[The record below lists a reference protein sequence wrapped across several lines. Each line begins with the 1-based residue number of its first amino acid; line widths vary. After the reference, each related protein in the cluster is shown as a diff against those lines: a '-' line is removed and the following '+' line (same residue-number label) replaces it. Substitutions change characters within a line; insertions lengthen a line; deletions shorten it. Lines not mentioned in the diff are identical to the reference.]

1 MTLPKRHGSTDS
13 YRYGFQ
19 GQEKD
24 DEVKGEGNSYN
35 FTFRMYS
42 PRVGKFLSLDPL
54 SASYPHNSPYA
65 FAENRV
71 IDGLELE
78 GLEYLDADEA
88 MVQAYYGT
96 LFIKLENFSN
106 LSQENIKKTHS
117 LLFYIDSETGLGEG
131 DLQLAT
137 FVTPINVEL
146 PSVAPDEG
154 ENWSQNS
161 WKEVSEYWE
170 KRNKK
175 GKKIKKS
182 KRVIQNHE
190 NNMVVSAP
198 SAKAGVLAALYV
210 VDLAVQ
216 IVNLK
221 NNLTIGDD
229 MTKLEKQ
236 IKSWRYQDRWT
247 GYVYSQNSAIVEKV
261 FDDLNTAI
269 KSGMIDKQY
278 LNPKGLSDLFNVVLF
293 GGNGNEAKEITDLG
307 LKIFNEISDQG
318 KYPAL
323 NYEPEENEIEECEP
337 EIEKNNDD
345 VPVENENN
353 D

>member
-1 MTLPKRHGSTDS
+1 MTLPKRHGSTDV

-24 DEVKGEGNSYN
+24 DEVKGEGNSIN
-35 FTFRMYS
+35 FTFRMYDS
-42 PRVGKFLSLDPL
+42 RLGKFLSLDPL
-54 SASYPHNSPYA
+54 AASYPHNSPYA
-65 FAENRV
+65 FSENRV
-71 IDGLELE
+71 IDGIELE
-78 GLEYLDADEA
+78 GLEYLDVDEA

-96 LFIKLENFSN
+96 LFLKLKNFSE

-117 LLFYIDSETGLGEG
+117 LLIYINSETGLGEG
-131 DLQLAT
+131 DLQIAT
-137 FVTPINVEL
+137 FVTPINEEL

-161 WKEVSEYWE
+161 WKEVSEYWR

-175 GKKIKKS
+175 GEKIKKR
-182 KRVIQNHE
+182 KRVIQHHE

-198 SAKAGVLAALYV
+198 TAKAGVLAVLYA

-221 NNLTIGDD
+221 NNLTIGGD
-229 MTKLEKQ
+229 MSKLETQ
-236 IKSWRYQDRWT
+236 IKSWKYQDKWT

-261 FDDLNTAI
+261 FDDLDTAI

-278 LNPKGLSDLFNVVLF
+278 LNPKGLSDLFNVILF
-293 GGNGNEAKEITDLG
+293 GGNGNEAKEIKDLG
-307 LKIFNEISDQG
+307 LKIFNEISDVG
-318 KYPAL
+318 KKYPTL
-323 NYEPEENEIEECEP
+323 NSEPEKDNEECEP
-337 EIEKNNDD
+337 EIEDNNDET
-345 VPVENENN
+345 PVENENN
-353 D
+353 N